1 MKGRALTVLALLA
14 GLGLALLVAANQ
26 LLAGRI
32 EAGRQAADERALLDL
47 LPAGSY
53 DNHPLTRPIPLPP
66 SELLGRPAP
75 PSAWLA
81 TREGVPVAVL
91 LPATAKGYEGPIRL
105 LLAIRPD
112 GRLLA
117 MKVLGHRET
126 PGIGDRMEPAR
137 SPWLRTFTDASLAG
151 HPEAEW
157 RVKAD
162 NGQFDQIAGATITS
176 RAVVSATQ
184 HALQFFDGHRQQ
196 LLGSAGQ
203 ASP

>member
-1 MKGRALTVLALLA
+1 MKGRSLVVLAALA
-14 GLGLALLVAANQ
+14 ALGLAVLIAADR

-32 EAGRQAADERALLDL
+32 DAERQAADERALLDL
-47 LPAGSY
+47 LPLGSY
-53 DNHPLTRPIPLPP
+53 DNHPLAQPIALPE
-66 SELLGRPAP
+66 SELLGSPAP
-75 PSAWLA
+75 TQAWLA
-81 TREGVPVAVL
+81 TREGTPMAVL

-117 MKVLGHRET
+117 TKVLGHRET
-126 PGIGDRMEPAR
+126 PGIGDRIEPAR
-137 SPWLRTFTDASLAG
+137 STWLRMFTDASLAN

-162 NGQFDQIAGATITS
+162 KGEFDEIAGATITS

-184 HALQFFDGHRQQ
+184 HALQFFDGHRLL
-196 LLGSAGQ
+196 LLGEKA
-203 ASP
+203 P

>member
-1 MKGRALTVLALLA
+1 MKGRNLAILAALA
-14 GLGLALLVAANQ
+14 GLGLAVLIAADQ

-32 EAGRQAADERALLDL
+32 DAERQAADERALLDL
-47 LPAGSY
+47 LPPGSY
-53 DNHPLTRPIPLPP
+53 DNHPLAQPIALPE
-66 SELLGRPAP
+66 SELLGNPAP
-75 PSAWLA
+75 TQAWLA
-81 TREGVPVAVL
+81 TREGTPVAVL

-117 MKVLGHRET
+117 TKVLGHRET
-126 PGIGDRMEPAR
+126 PGIGDRIEPAR
-137 SPWLRTFTDASLAG
+137 STWLRIFTDASLAS

-162 NGQFDQIAGATITS
+162 KGEFDEIAGATITS

-184 HALQFFDGHRQQ
+184 HALQFFDGQRLL
-196 LLGSAGQ
+196 LLGEKA
-203 ASP
+203 P

>member
-1 MKGRALTVLALLA
+1 MKGRSLAILAALA
-14 GLGLALLVAANQ
+14 GLGLAVLIAADQ

-32 EAGRQAADERALLDL
+32 DAERQAADERALLDL
-47 LPAGSY
+47 LPPGSY
-53 DNHPLTRPIPLPP
+53 DNHPLAQPIPLPE
-66 SELLGRPAP
+66 SGLLGSPAP
-75 PSAWLA
+75 TQAWLA

-117 MKVLGHRET
+117 TKVLGHRET
-126 PGIGDRMEPAR
+126 PGIGDRIEPAR
-137 SPWLRTFTDASLAG
+137 SAWLRIFTDASLAS

-162 NGQFDQIAGATITS
+162 KGEFDEIVGATITS

-184 HALQFFDGHRQQ
+184 HALQFFDGHRLL
-196 LLGSAGQ
+196 LLGEKT
-203 ASP
+203 P

>member
-1 MKGRALTVLALLA
+1 MNGRSLAILALLA
-14 GLGLALLVAANQ
+14 GLGLTVLIAADQ

-32 EAGRQAADERALLDL
+32 EAERQVADERALLDL

-53 DNHPLTRPIPLPP
+53 DNHPLARPITLPA
-66 SELLGRPAP
+66 SELLGVPAP
-75 PSAWLA
+75 TEAWLA
-81 TREGVPVAVL
+81 TREGTPVAVL
-91 LPATAKGYEGPIRL
+91 LPVTAKGYEGPIRL

-117 MKVLGHRET
+117 TKVLGHRET
-126 PGIGDRMEPAR
+126 PGIGDRIEPAR
-137 SPWLRTFTDASLAG
+137 SAWLKSFADQSLAN

-184 HALQFFDGHRQQ
+184 HALQFFDGHHRL
-196 LLGSAGQ
+196 LLGER
-203 ASP
+203 SP

>member
-1 MKGRALTVLALLA
+1 MKGRSLAILAALA
-14 GLGLALLVAANQ
+14 GVGLAVLIAADQ

-32 EAGRQAADERALLDL
+32 DAERQAADERALLNL
-47 LPAGSY
+47 LPPGSY
-53 DNHPLTRPIPLPP
+53 DNHPLAQPIALPE
-66 SELLGRPAP
+66 SELLGSPAP
-75 PSAWLA
+75 AQAWLA
-81 TREGVPVAVL
+81 TREGTPVAVL

-117 MKVLGHRET
+117 TKVLGHRET
-126 PGIGDRMEPAR
+126 PGIGDRIEPAR
-137 SPWLRTFTDASLAG
+137 SAWLRIFIDASLAS

-162 NGQFDQIAGATITS
+162 KGEFDEIAGATITS

-184 HALQFFDGHRQQ
+184 HALQFFDGHRLL
-196 LLGSAGQ
+196 LLGEKA
-203 ASP
+203 P

>member
-1 MKGRALTVLALLA
+1 MNGRSLTILAALA
-14 GLGLALLVAANQ
+14 GIGLALLIGTGR
-26 LLAGRI
+26 LLDEPI

-53 DNHPLTRPIPLPP
+53 DNHPLARPIALPA
-66 SELLGRPAP
+66 SDLLGTPAP
-75 PSAWLA
+75 TQAWLA
-81 TREGVPVAVL
+81 TRQGAPVAVL
-91 LPATAKGYEGPIRL
+91 LPATAKGYEGPIHL

-117 MKVLGHRET
+117 TKVLGHRET
-126 PGIGDRMEPAR
+126 PGIGDRIEPAR
-137 SPWLRTFTDASLAG
+137 SPWLQTFRDVSLAK

-184 HALQFFDGHRQQ
+184 HALQFFDAHRRL
-196 LLGSAGQ
+196 LLGEA
-203 ASP
+203 AP

>member
-1 MKGRALTVLALLA
+1 MNGRSLAILAALA
-14 GLGLALLVAANQ
+14 GLGLVLLIATDQ
-26 LLAGRI
+26 LLAPHI

-53 DNHPLTRPIPLPP
+53 DNHPLAHPIALPDND
-66 SELLGRPAP
+66 LLGHPAP
-75 PSAWLA
+75 SQAWLA
-81 TREGVPVAVL
+81 THQGTPVAVL
-91 LPATAKGYEGPIRL
+91 LPATAKGYEGPIHL

-117 MKVLGHRET
+117 TKVLGHRET
-126 PGIGDRMEPAR
+126 PGIGDRLEPAR
-137 SPWLRTFTDASLAG
+137 SPWLQGFVEVSLAS

-176 RAVVSATQ
+176 RAVVSAIQ
-184 HALQFFDGHRQQ
+184 HALQFFDGHRRL
-196 LLGSAGQ
+196 LLGEPA
-203 ASP
+203 P